1 MPATSKLLD
10 DLTVLRAQEG
20 LKQMGKS
27 AIISKKLQAII
38 SAKTH
43 GISKVATIYNVTNK
57 SLTFWI
63 KSLRNGSLSDL
74 IPKDKA
80 TRKPLLCETEGK
92 IILKWLEMNP
102 DLTIKKITLR
112 IKKEMQINASKSTVH
127 RLIKKLGFSH
137 ITARPQHYKQD
148 EEKLEQFKKNSNRNQ
163 RKKFK

>member
-10 DLTVLRAQEG
+10 DLTFIRAQEG

-43 GISKVATIYNVTNK
+43 GISKVAAIYNVTNK

-74 IPKDKA
+74 TPKNKA
-80 TRKPLLCETEGK
+80 TRILLLGEVEKK
-92 IILKWLEMNP
+92 IILQWLEKDA
-102 DLTIKKITLR
+102 DLTIKKIRLK
-112 IKKEMQINASKSTVH
+112 IKKEMQITVSKSTVH

-137 ITARPQHYKQD
+137 ITARPIHYKQD
-148 EEKLEQFKKNSNRNQ
+148 EEKLVEFKKNFNRNS
-163 RKKFK
+163 K